1 MENVCEEEDEGDN
14 ENKLKAILFY
24 QFEDIPK
31 QVSKVFGGQNGALDD
46 GIPCHAH
53 TCPFYQGLY
62 GESEED
68 SLYHSLRCSTPTA
81 EKIFKLNQ
89 KYQQGNLRIHDQ
101 NRTSRFGFV

>member
-1 MENVCEEEDEGDN
+1 MENVCKEEDEGDN

-31 QVSKVFGGQNGALDD
+31 QVSEVLGEINRALDD

-68 SLYHSLRCSTPTA
+68 SLYHSLR
-81 EKIFKLNQ
+81 
-89 KYQQGNLRIHDQ
+89 
-101 NRTSRFGFV
+101 